1 MHCKA
6 NVAST
11 VLNICRMS
19 AKILFKTV
27 FFMAVLL
34 LLLLMGMHN
43 RSPVD
48 FSLPPVLKQTFQQP
62 AALMYFAFFGV
73 GMLSG
78 AVITSGAG
86 RRKSLPPIPGRPEVK

>member
-1 MHCKA
+1 
-6 NVAST
+6 
-11 VLNICRMS
+11 MS
-19 AKILFKTV
+19 AKILIKTV

-48 FSLPPVLKQTFQQP
+48 FSLPPVMKQTFQQP

-73 GMLSG
+73 GVLTG
-78 AVITSGAG
+78 AVITGSGKRKQGFPAG
-86 RRKSLPPIPGRPEVK
+86 PGKPEVK

>member
-1 MHCKA
+1 M
-6 NVAST
+6 N
-11 VLNICRMS
+11 

-27 FFMAVLL
+27 FFMGVLL

-73 GMLSG
+73 GVLTG
-78 AVITSGAG
+78 AVITAGGG
-86 RRKSLPPIPGRPEVK
+86 RRKQLPPIPGKAEAK

>member
-1 MHCKA
+1 
-6 NVAST
+6 
-11 VLNICRMS
+11 MS
-19 AKILFKTV
+19 AKILVKTV

-73 GMLSG
+73 GVLTG
-78 AVITSGAG
+78 AVITGGSGKRKPVFPPAG
-86 RRKSLPPIPGRPEVK
+86 KPEIK